1 MLFEGKQREKNVKK
15 TMFYAVLEN
24 NRDQDSSDLFSTKD
38 EAVSNLL
45 SEFSNL
51 RIECNYDTE
60 EIVVY
65 EVIRVYSVLC
75 NRAYTFKEI

>member
-1 MLFEGKQREKNVKK
+1 MLFEGKQKEKNVKK